1 MMDTPP
7 LSKMIRAHTYASAG
21 QCIYCGRPRGEV
33 TLTVEHIIPE
43 SLGGTLVLPEASCP
57 DCQKFTSAFEGVN
70 AGRLFKPIRRQF
82 QFPSKSRGK
91 KRREAREN
99 EQFIVTINGRKR
111 PIPALDYPGLLIS
124 FVFPYPTALIGAKP
138 TFASFTGRATLGQLP
153 DYEKRLDALQAKY
166 GRDVSFPVF
175 GSAEEVGR
183 LLAKIGHA
191 YAVAELGPDAFKPYL
206 LGIMR
211 GQDPSL
217 LHHVVG
223 SDDAPLQAATDL
235 HEIELLPPGAIGPAN
250 LVVVKTRLFSNYPG
264 MPTHYIVVGER
275 R

>member
-1 MMDTPP
+1 
-7 LSKMIRAHTYASAG
+7 MIRAHTYASAG
-21 QCIYCGRPRGEV
+21 QCIYCGRPRSESP
-33 TLTVEHIIPE
+33 LTAEHIIPE
-43 SLGGTLVLPEASCP
+43 SLGGMLVLPEGSCP
-57 DCQKFTSAFEGVN
+57 DCQKFTSAFEGLN

-99 EQFIVTINGRKR
+99 EQFVAIINGKKR
-111 PIPALDYPGLLIS
+111 SIPAADYPGLLIS
-124 FVFPYPTALIGAKP
+124 FVFAYPTALTGAQP
-138 TFASFTGRATLGQLP
+138 TFASFTGRVTLGQLP
-153 DYEKRLDALQAKY
+153 DYEKRLQALQTRY
-166 GRDVSFPVF
+166 GQDVSFPVF

-191 YAVAELGPDAFKPYL
+191 YAVAELGPKAFKPYL

-211 GQDPSL
+211 GQDPRS

-223 SDDAPLQAATDL
+223 SDDTKLPVATDL
-235 HEIELLPPGAIGPAN
+235 HEIQLLPAGTIGPEN
-250 LVVVKTRLFSNYPG
+250 LVVVKVRLFSNYPG

-275 R
+275 Q